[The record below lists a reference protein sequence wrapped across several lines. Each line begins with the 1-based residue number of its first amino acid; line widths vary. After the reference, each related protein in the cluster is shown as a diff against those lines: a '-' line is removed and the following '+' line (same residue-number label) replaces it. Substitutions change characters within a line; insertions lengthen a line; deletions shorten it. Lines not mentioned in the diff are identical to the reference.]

1 MSKIKIISKSY
12 YLCDNENNS
21 WFEENIG
28 SKYAVSE
35 DDLARYGTDR
45 KFAKNEPMA
54 SHLLYTVSGT
64 LESSGKE
71 DSIRPEITGMTYGTR
86 YGCMSEVEEAEK
98 KIRLRQHRIYRD
110 KEKAHPSLKLNTQK
124 YVHFSSAGR
133 TESSRQGFPVSQIQ
147 IRQCEHDIQFGGL
160 FSQTPISCFSISE

>member
-1 MSKIKIISKSY
+1 M
-12 YLCDNENNS
+12 
-21 WFEENIG
+21 
-28 SKYAVSE
+28 
-35 DDLARYGTDR
+35 
-45 KFAKNEPMA
+45 
-54 SHLLYTVSGT
+54 TVAITQSQVQVQVQT
-64 LESSGKE
+64 LTE
-71 DSIRPEITGMTYGTR
+71 Y
-86 YGCMSEVEEAEK
+86 
-98 KIRLRQHRIYRD
+98 LRQHRIYRD

>member
-1 MSKIKIISKSY
+1 MGKIVKQLKKLVIGHKVDSKSFI
-12 YLCDNENNS
+12 E
-21 WFEENIG
+21 F
-28 SKYAVSE
+28 
-35 DDLARYGTDR
+35 
-45 KFAKNEPMA
+45 
-54 SHLLYTVSGT
+54 
-64 LESSGKE
+64 
-71 DSIRPEITGMTYGTR
+71 
-86 YGCMSEVEEAEK
+86 
-98 KIRLRQHRIYRD
+98 LRQHRIYRD

>member
-1 MSKIKIISKSY
+1 M
-12 YLCDNENNS
+12 N
-21 WFEENIG
+21 W
-28 SKYAVSE
+28 
-35 DDLARYGTDR
+35 
-45 KFAKNEPMA
+45 
-54 SHLLYTVSGT
+54 
-64 LESSGKE
+64 
-71 DSIRPEITGMTYGTR
+71 
-86 YGCMSEVEEAEK
+86 EVEYLPEAESDLK
-98 KIRLRQHRIYRD
+98 SLDGSQRQHRIYRD